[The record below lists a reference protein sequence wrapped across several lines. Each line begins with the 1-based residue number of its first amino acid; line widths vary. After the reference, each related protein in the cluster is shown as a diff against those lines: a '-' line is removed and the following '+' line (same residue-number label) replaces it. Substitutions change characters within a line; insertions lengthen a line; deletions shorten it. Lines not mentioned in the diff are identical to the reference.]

1 MRESADCKLSHLPPK
16 GKTAHNLSGFKDRK
30 RRKADLESRKAR
42 AEGVSE
48 SSFRESLRF
57 VTEGCRDQP
66 QSCGS
71 VRNFGDIMGTS
82 QQFETSSLKK
92 LPLHELHEKAG
103 AKFGAFAGWKM
114 PLTYPLGV
122 LKEHLHT
129 RAHAGLFDISHMK
142 LIAIEGAQAAEF
154 LSYAL
159 PVDAALFK
167 IGQSRYSYLLNE
179 QAGILDDLILT
190 RLAERRFM
198 LVANAGNAQAD
209 LAELERRAIG
219 FECQVIALER
229 VLLALQGPEAAAV
242 IADAGLSGNELFFM
256 QGFEP
261 QQDWF
266 VTRSGYTGEDGFEIA
281 LPEDQACAL
290 AEKLLSDSR
299 VAWIGLA
306 ARDSLR
312 LEAGLC
318 LHGNDIMSDMT
329 PIDAALTWAVPKN
342 VREKAQFYGAKA
354 FLEALQKGP
363 SRCRVGLKPQTR
375 QPIRAGAV
383 LLDDE
388 GNQIGMVTS
397 GGFGPSFDGPI
408 AMGYVP
414 VDWKSVGTQ
423 MFTQLRGKKI
433 ALSVHSLPFVEQRYF
448 KG

>member
-1 MRESADCKLSHLPPK
+1 
-16 GKTAHNLSGFKDRK
+16 
-30 RRKADLESRKAR
+30 
-42 AEGVSE
+42 
-48 SSFRESLRF
+48 
-57 VTEGCRDQP
+57 
-66 QSCGS
+66 
-71 VRNFGDIMGTS
+71 MGTS
-82 QQFETSSLKK
+82 QEFETSSLKM

-103 AKFGAFAGWKM
+103 AKFGAFAGWQM

-142 LIAIEGAQAAEF
+142 LITVEGVQAAEY

-159 PVDAALFK
+159 PVDAALLK
-167 IGQSRYSYLLNE
+167 IGQSRYNYLLNE
-179 QAGILDDLILT
+179 QAGILDDLIIT
-190 RLAERRFM
+190 RLAENRFM

-209 LAELERRAIG
+209 LAELERRVVG
-219 FECQVIALER
+219 FDCQVIALER
-229 VLLALQGPEAAAV
+229 VLLALQGPQAAAV
-242 IADAGLSGNELFFM
+242 MADAGVPGNELLFM

-266 VTRSGYTGEDGFEIA
+266 ITRSGYTGEDGFEIA
-281 LPEDQACAL
+281 LPIGQAHAL
-290 AEKLLSDSR
+290 AEKLLRDSR
-299 VAWIGLA
+299 VEWVGLA

-318 LHGNDIMSDMT
+318 LHGNDITPDTT

-383 LLDDE
+383 LFDDE
-388 GNQIGMVTS
+388 GKQIGVVTS
-397 GGFGPSFDGPI
+397 GGFGPSFDGPV

-414 VDWKSVGTQ
+414 VDWKVEGTEV
-423 MFTQLRGKKI
+423 FTELRGKKI
-433 ALSVHSLPFVEQRYF
+433 VLSVHSLPFVEQRYF

>member
-1 MRESADCKLSHLPPK
+1 
-16 GKTAHNLSGFKDRK
+16 
-30 RRKADLESRKAR
+30 
-42 AEGVSE
+42 
-48 SSFRESLRF
+48 
-57 VTEGCRDQP
+57 
-66 QSCGS
+66 
-71 VRNFGDIMGTS
+71 MGTER
-82 QQFETSSLKK
+82 ETSFLKT
-92 LPLHELHEKAG
+92 LPLYDLHKKAE
-103 AKFGAFAGWKM
+103 AKFGAFAGWNM

-142 LIAIEGAQAAEF
+142 LITVEGAQAVEF
-154 LSYAL
+154 LSYAF
-159 PVDAALFK
+159 PIDASALK
-167 IGQSRYSYLLNE
+167 IGHSRYNYLLNE
-179 QAGILDDLILT
+179 QAGILDDLIIT
-190 RLAERRFM
+190 RLAENRFM

-209 LAELERRAIG
+209 FVELESRAVY

-242 IADAGLSGNELFFM
+242 LVDADLPGNELFFM

-266 VTRSGYTGEDGFEIA
+266 ITRSGYTGEDGFEIA
-281 LPEDQACAL
+281 VPIGYAHAL

-299 VAWIGLA
+299 VEWIGLA

-318 LHGNDIMSDMT
+318 LHGNDITPDTT
-329 PIDAALTWAVPKN
+329 PIDAALTWAVPKS
-342 VREKAQFYGAKA
+342 VREKAKFYGAEA

-363 SRCRVGLKPQTR
+363 TRCRVGLKPQTR
-375 QPIRAGAV
+375 QPIRAGAA
-383 LLDDE
+383 LLDDQ
-388 GNQIGMVTS
+388 GNEIGVVTS
-397 GGFGPSFDGPI
+397 GGFGPSFDGPV

-414 VDWKSVGTQ
+414 VDCKDEGTEI
-423 MFTQLRGKKI
+423 FTELRGKKI

>member
-1 MRESADCKLSHLPPK
+1 M
-16 GKTAHNLSGFKDRK
+16 GK
-30 RRKADLESRKAR
+30 
-42 AEGVSE
+42 
-48 SSFRESLRF
+48 
-57 VTEGCRDQP
+57 
-66 QSCGS
+66 
-71 VRNFGDIMGTS
+71 S
-82 QQFETSSLKK
+82 QEFETSSLKT
-92 LPLHELHEKAG
+92 LPLRELHEKAG
-103 AKFGAFAGWKM
+103 AKFGAFSGWKM

-129 RAHAGLFDISHMK
+129 RAHAGLFDISHMQ
-142 LIAIEGAQAAEF
+142 LIAVEGSQAVEF
-154 LSYAL
+154 LSYAF
-159 PVDAALFK
+159 PIDAALLK
-167 IGQSRYSYLLNE
+167 VGQSRYNYLLNE
-179 QAGILDDLILT
+179 QAGIIDDLIIT
-190 RLAERRFM
+190 RLAEDRFM
-198 LVANAGNAQAD
+198 LVANAGNAQTDLTELQKRVAD
-209 LAELERRAIG
+209 

-242 IADAGLSGNELFFM
+242 MADAGLPGNELLFM

-266 VTRSGYTGEDGFEIA
+266 ITRSGYTGEDGFEIA
-281 LPEDQACAL
+281 VPKGHAYAL
-290 AEKLLSDSR
+290 AEKLLNDSR
-299 VAWIGLA
+299 VEWVGLA

-318 LHGNDIMSDMT
+318 LHGNDITPDTT

-375 QPIRAGAV
+375 QPIRAGAL

-388 GNQIGMVTS
+388 GKQIGVVTS
-397 GGFGPSFDGPI
+397 GGFGPSFDGPV

-414 VDWKSVGTQ
+414 VAWKMEGAEV
-423 MFTQLRGKKI
+423 FTELRGKKI
-433 ALSVHSLPFVEQRYF
+433 TLSVHALPFVKQHYF

>member
-1 MRESADCKLSHLPPK
+1 
-16 GKTAHNLSGFKDRK
+16 
-30 RRKADLESRKAR
+30 
-42 AEGVSE
+42 
-48 SSFRESLRF
+48 
-57 VTEGCRDQP
+57 
-66 QSCGS
+66 
-71 VRNFGDIMGTS
+71 MGTE
-82 QQFETSSLKK
+82 QETSFLKT
-92 LPLHELHEKAG
+92 LPLYDLHEKAG
-103 AKFGAFAGWKM
+103 AKFGAFAGWNM

-142 LIAIEGAQAAEF
+142 LIAVEGAQAVEF
-154 LSYAL
+154 LSYAF
-159 PVDAALFK
+159 PIDAAALK
-167 IGQSRYSYLLNE
+167 IGHSRYNYLLNE
-179 QAGILDDLILT
+179 QAGILDDLIIT
-190 RLAERRFM
+190 RLEEDRFM

-209 LAELERRAIG
+209 FVELEKRAVD
-219 FECQVIALER
+219 FECQVIALKR

-242 IADAGLSGNELFFM
+242 LADADLPGNELFFM

-266 VTRSGYTGEDGFEIA
+266 ITRSGYTGEDGFEIA
-281 LPEDQACAL
+281 LPIGHAHML

-299 VAWIGLA
+299 VEWIGLA

-318 LHGNDIMSDMT
+318 LHGNDITPDTT
-329 PIDAALTWAVPKN
+329 PIDAALTWAVPKS
-342 VREKAQFYGAKA
+342 VREKALFYGAKA

-363 SRCRVGLKPQTR
+363 ARCRVGLKPQTR

-383 LLDDE
+383 LLDDQGKE
-388 GNQIGMVTS
+388 IGVVTS
-397 GGFGPSFDGPI
+397 GGFGPSFDGPV

-414 VDWKSVGTQ
+414 IAYKVEGTEV
-423 MFTQLRGKKI
+423 FTELRGKKI

>member
-1 MRESADCKLSHLPPK
+1 
-16 GKTAHNLSGFKDRK
+16 
-30 RRKADLESRKAR
+30 
-42 AEGVSE
+42 
-48 SSFRESLRF
+48 
-57 VTEGCRDQP
+57 
-66 QSCGS
+66 
-71 VRNFGDIMGTS
+71 MGT
-82 QQFETSSLKK
+82 QQEFETSSLKI

-103 AKFGAFAGWKM
+103 AKFGVFAGWQM

-122 LKEHLHT
+122 MKEHLHT

-142 LIAIEGAQAAEF
+142 LIAVEGLQAIEF

-159 PVDAALFK
+159 PIDAALLK
-167 IGQSRYSYLLNE
+167 IGQSRYNYLLNE
-179 QAGILDDLILT
+179 QAGILDDLIIT
-190 RLAERRFM
+190 RLAECRFM

-209 LAELERRAIG
+209 LAEFERRAVG

-242 IADAGLSGNELFFM
+242 IADAGLPGNELLFM

-266 VTRSGYTGEDGFEIA
+266 ITRSGYTGEDGFEIA
-281 LPEDQACAL
+281 LPIGHAHAL
-290 AEKLLSDSR
+290 AEKLLSDPR
-299 VAWIGLA
+299 VEWVGLA

-318 LHGNDIMSDMT
+318 LHGNDITPDIT
-329 PIDAALTWAVPKN
+329 PIEAALTWAVPKS
-342 VREKAQFYGAKA
+342 VREKAQFYGAEA
-354 FLEALQKGP
+354 FLEAVQKGP

-383 LLDDE
+383 LLDDK
-388 GNQIGMVTS
+388 GHQIGVVTS
-397 GGFGPSFDGPI
+397 GGFGPSFDGPV

-414 VDWKSVGTQ
+414 VGWKMEGTKV
-423 MFTQLRGKKI
+423 FTELRGKKI
-433 ALSVHSLPFVEQRYF
+433 ALAVHSLPFVEQRYF

>member
-1 MRESADCKLSHLPPK
+1 MCGRE
-16 GKTAHNLSGFKDRK
+16 
-30 RRKADLESRKAR
+30 
-42 AEGVSE
+42 
-48 SSFRESLRF
+48 
-57 VTEGCRDQP
+57 
-66 QSCGS
+66 
-71 VRNFGDIMGTS
+71 RNFGDIMGIA
-82 QQFETSSLKK
+82 QEFETSSLKT

-103 AKFGAFAGWKM
+103 AKFGAFAGWQM

-129 RAHAGLFDISHMK
+129 RAQAGLFDISHMK
-142 LIAIEGAQAAEF
+142 LIAIEGPQAIEF
-154 LSYAL
+154 LTYAF
-159 PVDAALFK
+159 PIDAALLK
-167 IGQSRYSYLLNE
+167 IGQSRYNYLLNE
-179 QAGILDDLILT
+179 QAGILDDLIIT
-190 RLAERRFM
+190 RLAESRFM

-209 LAELERRAIG
+209 LAELERRAVG

-229 VLLALQGPEAAAV
+229 VLLALQGPEAVAV
-242 IADAGLSGNELFFM
+242 MADAGLPGNELLFM

-266 VTRSGYTGEDGFEIA
+266 ITRSGYTGEDGFEIA
-281 LPEDQACAL
+281 LPIGQARAV

-299 VAWIGLA
+299 VEWVGLA

-318 LHGNDIMSDMT
+318 LHGNDITPDTT
-329 PIDAALTWAVPKN
+329 PIEAALTWAVPKN

-375 QPIRAGAV
+375 QPIRAGA
-383 LLDDE
+383 LLFDDE
-388 GNQIGMVTS
+388 GNQIGVVTS
-397 GGFGPSFDGPI
+397 GGFGPSFDDPV

-414 VDWKSVGTQ
+414 VDCKVEGTEV
-423 MFTQLRGKKI
+423 FTELRGKKI